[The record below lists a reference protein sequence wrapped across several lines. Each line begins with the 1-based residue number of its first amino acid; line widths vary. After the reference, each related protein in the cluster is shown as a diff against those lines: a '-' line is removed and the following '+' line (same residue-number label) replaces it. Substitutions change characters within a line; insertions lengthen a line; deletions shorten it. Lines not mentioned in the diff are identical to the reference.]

1 MADQEDCSNQNVKK
15 AKVDPGLFILKAL
28 MLTTCWVASVALAD
42 FLLSLAPRHWGVDFL
57 VLASTVIFG
66 LVLYFTLGLAVFRL
80 IIPRYKERLRL
91 GQNGHSFEVPLIAV
105 LSNLLLHSAALYAYG
120 QDVLS
125 IILVVA
131 SAIFFAYPFYYLTN
145 LLWGFQ
151 PEVLAAIKGK
161 QLLRTPFF
169 VNQPRV
175 VQSQKEYLPLTIS
188 LPVYTEANEVI
199 FETIKSCQQA
209 LKQYAAVSGKAANL
223 LVSDDGLARLINGE
237 LHAES
242 IAAATGQAAERLDFY
257 RHNAVSFVARP
268 CTNRAGKFKKASNL
282 NYSYELASFVGKG
295 LTLDELLAPDSR
307 FAGAYAQ
314 GDIVVHD
321 IILLL
326 DKDSGLHPGVLAA
339 TVPEFSADPSLA
351 FTQNVTKAGNSNDN
365 YFAWMMARFTDLVY
379 KVTLPCKALQG
390 LQVHL
395 MGHSAFL
402 RKSFLEQ
409 TQGWSEQRVSEDYDK
424 AITAY
429 GKGWHGLYVA
439 FEGLEFTEKM
449 CQSFAEETT
458 KQFRYSYGINE
469 IVSDLKLKLPTAM
482 KVDLVLY
489 YLSFFNLVA
498 ALPMIILLLALHQMY
513 YLCAGIVVNIII
525 FLVLPT
531 IQGWLLVNVAG
542 FKNGLNPM
550 RYYLLNALAYVGYSF
565 SALRG
570 FTVFFRDKIMGTY
583 DPFGATSVDAVEY
596 SPTVGLRLLNG
607 YLRDNRLV
615 LLAFLLILLGIWS
628 VMSDI
633 PPHIIRPL
641 IGLYLLIHV
650 LAPVVL
656 TPQLFATKRAKA
668 RRQVRLAGEVYKISG
683 GQLDADDMP
692 KTHAAEKSEI
702 KD

>member
-1 MADQEDCSNQNVKK
+1 MTGDKGSGIQDTVK
-15 AKVDPGLFILKAL
+15 AKVDVGLVVLKAL
-28 MLTTCWVASVALAD
+28 MLTVCMVASVAIAN
-42 FLLSLAPRHWGVDFL
+42 FLLSLTPRLWGVDFL

-80 IIPRYKERLRL
+80 VIPNYQERLRL
-91 GQNGHSFEVPLIAV
+91 GQLGHSFEVPLISIV
-105 LSNLLLHSAALYAYG
+105 GNLLLHIAALYAYG

-125 IILVVA
+125 IVLVVA

-151 PEVLAAIKGK
+151 PEVLAVIKGK
-161 QLLRTPFF
+161 QQLRTPFF
-169 VNQPRV
+169 VNQPRLV
-175 VQSQKEYLPLTIS
+175 KSQEEYLPLTIS

-199 FETIKSCQQA
+199 FETIKNCQQA
-209 LKQYAAVSGKAANL
+209 IKLYSATSGKAANL

-237 LHAES
+237 LNAQS

-257 RHNAVSFVARP
+257 RRNAVSFVARP
-268 CTNRAGKFKKASNL
+268 AERRAGKFKKASNL
-282 NYSYELASFVGKG
+282 NYSYELADFVSKG

-326 DKDSGLHPGVLAA
+326 DKDSGLHSGVLAA
-339 TVPEFSADPSLA
+339 TVPEFAADPTLA
-351 FTQNVTKAGNSNDN
+351 FTQNVTKGSNSNDN

-379 KVTLPCKALQG
+379 KVTLPSKALQG

-439 FEGLEFTEKM
+439 FDGLEFTEQM
-449 CQSFAEETT
+449 CQSFAEETA

-469 IVSDLKLKLPTAM
+469 IISDLKLKLPVAM
-482 KVDLVLY
+482 KVDLILY

-513 YLCAGIVVNIII
+513 YLCAGIIVNIII
-525 FLVLPT
+525 FLLFPV
-531 IQGWLLVNVAG
+531 IQGWLLSNTAG
-542 FKNGLNPM
+542 FKNGLGPL
-550 RYYLLNALAYVGYSF
+550 RYFLLNALAYVGYSF
-565 SALRG
+565 SVLRG
-570 FTVFFRDKIMGTY
+570 FAVFFKDKVTGKY

-596 SPTVGLRLLNG
+596 SPTVGLRLLSG
-607 YLRDNRLV
+607 YLRDNKLV
-615 LLAFLLILLGIWS
+615 LLAFLFIVLGIWS
-628 VMSDI
+628 VLSDI

-641 IGLYLLIHV
+641 ISLYLLIHV
-650 LAPVVL
+650 LAPVAL

-668 RRQVRLAGEVYKISG
+668 RRQARLTGETYKVVG
-683 GQLDADDMP
+683 NQLKTDNTPNTNTTEKP
-692 KTHAAEKSEI
+692 KTEF
-702 KD
+702 